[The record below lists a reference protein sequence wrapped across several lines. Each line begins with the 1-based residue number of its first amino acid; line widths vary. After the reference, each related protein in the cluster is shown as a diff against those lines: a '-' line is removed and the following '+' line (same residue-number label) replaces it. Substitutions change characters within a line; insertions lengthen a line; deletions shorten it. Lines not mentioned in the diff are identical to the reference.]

1 MTLLANN
8 AGIGMLIAGQQLE
21 TGIAITAIILIEWHR
36 QMTYLSLPGPL
47 LFSRQPRIEML
58 SWQKFCCKDKTAME
72 LRFLEL
78 RRLIELWA
86 AWYSIGV
93 DGWLATDESTHSC
106 TLELPNPITSNG
118 SGSRP
123 PYPPDPELDRL
134 MLRALNRFGLQCHR
148 RGALSLSHSGTGE
161 EITRIGEP
169 LIAMLELEHRF
180 FTGKHLY
187 LYSELRRDYGDFG
200 SHIMA
205 LELSVQERRAIVRR
219 ASFDVNNQRR
229 GLKLNLWDT
238 IRQALTA
245 YEEIY
250 EQGAAL
256 GHSLAGGIPE
266 LDESELLET
275 FSPPEDIASE
285 TETPAQSSATD
296 NGTNN
301 EVPDATQPDGE
312 NESGEPER
320 YRVQP
325 VGFPFPCQSEGEA
338 SHLARLSNLV
348 APSRRAA
355 AEGAILTSTH
365 SLRELAA
372 LITFAR
378 FCEPAGV
385 MQRS

>member
-1 MTLLANN
+1 
-8 AGIGMLIAGQQLE
+8 
-21 TGIAITAIILIEWHR
+21 
-36 QMTYLSLPGPL
+36 
-47 LFSRQPRIEML
+47 
-58 SWQKFCCKDKTAME
+58 ME
-72 LRFLEL
+72 LSFTEL

-106 TLELPNPITSNG
+106 TLELPTPIASNG
-118 SGSRP
+118 SSSRP

-134 MLRALNRFGLQCHR
+134 LLRALNRFGLQCNR
-148 RGALSLSHSGTGE
+148 RGALSFNHSGNGE

-169 LIAMLELEHRF
+169 LVAMLELEHRYF
-180 FTGKHLY
+180 AGKHLH

-205 LELSVQERRAIVRR
+205 LELTVQERRALIRR

-229 GLKLNLWDT
+229 GLKLDLWDSM
-238 IRQALTA
+238 RQALTA

-256 GHSLAGGIPE
+256 GHSLAGGLPDF
-266 LDESELLET
+266 DESERLEA
-275 FSPPEDIASE
+275 FAPEEGAKAESE
-285 TETPAQSSATD
+285 TPTAHGPDKAGGAKEAKAASASATESAFD
-296 NGTNN
+296 ENGDDS
-301 EVPDATQPDGE
+301 DASQ
-312 NESGEPER
+312 ER
-320 YRVQP
+320 YQITP

-338 SHLARLSNLV
+338 SRLARLSKLV
-348 APSRRAA
+348 APARQAV

-372 LITFAR
+372 LITFVR

-385 MQRS
+385 MQHI

>member
-1 MTLLANN
+1 
-8 AGIGMLIAGQQLE
+8 
-21 TGIAITAIILIEWHR
+21 
-36 QMTYLSLPGPL
+36 
-47 LFSRQPRIEML
+47 
-58 SWQKFCCKDKTAME
+58 ME

-93 DGWLATDESTHSC
+93 DGWLATDESSHSC
-106 TLELPNPITSNG
+106 TLELPNPIASNG

-134 MLRALNRFGLQCHR
+134 LLRALNRFGLQCSR
-148 RGALSLSHSGTGE
+148 RGTLSFNYSGTGE
-161 EITRIGEP
+161 DITRIGEP
-169 LIAMLELEHRF
+169 LVAMLEQEHRF

-205 LELSVQERRAIVRR
+205 LELTVQERRALIRR

-229 GLKLNLWDT
+229 GLKLDLWDAM
-238 IRQALTA
+238 RQALAA

-256 GHSLAGGIPE
+256 GHSLAGGMPD
-266 LDESELLET
+266 LDESEMLET
-275 FSPPEDIASE
+275 FSPEEDAASE
-285 TETPAQSSATD
+285 PGTPAPLSDPVGNAHHAEAPPEQSGGES
-296 NGTNN
+296 
-301 EVPDATQPDGE
+301 EPSE
-312 NESGEPER
+312 NEPGEPER
-320 YRVQP
+320 YRAMP
-325 VGFPFPCQSEGEA
+325 IGFPFPCQSESEA
-338 SHLARLSNLV
+338 SHLARLSKLV
-348 APSRRAA
+348 APSRQAI

-378 FCEPAGV
+378 FCEPVGV
-385 MQRS
+385 MHRS